1 MDEPKAKQKTGMAG
15 RRCLSVILCVALAC
29 ASAMARDL
37 LVKGRVMSGDE
48 PLAGATVQQKDNLS
62 NGTMTDADGNYS
74 ITVPDNSSITVTYI
88 GYEPQTEAVK
98 AAKRWI
104 LTLRK

>member
-1 MDEPKAKQKTGMAG
+1 MDEPKTKQKSGMAG

-48 PLAGATVQQKDNLS
+48 PLAGATVQQKDILDIVFTS
-62 NGTMTDADGNYS
+62 D
-74 ITVPDNSSITVTYI
+74 IQPSSL
-88 GYEPQTEAVK
+88 EK
-98 AAKRWI
+98 
-104 LTLRK
+104 LL